1 MAENWSDKNYPMID
15 NIETKTEKALI
26 VGVLLP
32 FREKWKV
39 EETLSELFQL
49 TLSAGA
55 TVSDQIIV
63 KQSKIKAG
71 YYIGSGKAEEISH
84 VVRENDI
91 TIVIFDD
98 DLSPLQGRNLEKI
111 IKVRVIDRSQLI
123 LDIFSLRAKTKEGTL
138 QVRLA
143 QHQYLLPRL
152 RRMWTHLER
161 QKGGIGLR
169 GPGETQLEMDRRS
182 IQILIKTLKR
192 DIELVKTRRKEQRR
206 NRKKS
211 GWSLISLVGYTN
223 AGKSTLLN
231 KLSGAS
237 IYSKDQLFATLDPT
251 TRKIDLLN
259 NESVLMTDTV
269 GFIQKLPT
277 HLIKSFRATLE
288 EVIEADI
295 LIHVIDSSHEE
306 VENQI
311 IAVNQILD
319 DIGASEKIIINVLN
333 KSDKNIK
340 KSKLLQKRYDNSI
353 VISAKNG
360 NGIKLLLL
368 KIEDIL
374 KNKKNNIYLSIP
386 LTEGKMI
393 SLIKKHGV
401 IISEEY
407 DDKNVKI
414 NVRLS
419 PSLANHCEHYIIK

>member
-71 YYIGSGKAEEISH
+71 YYIGSGKAEEISD

-192 DIELVKTRRKEQRR
+192 DIELVKIRRKEQRR

-333 KSDKNIK
+333 KSDINIK

-374 KNKKNNIYLSIP
+374 KNKKNNIYLSTP

-393 SLIKKHGV
+393 
-401 IISEEY
+401 
-407 DDKNVKI
+407 
-414 NVRLS
+414 
-419 PSLANHCEHYIIK
+419 

>member
-71 YYIGSGKAEEISH
+71 YYIGSGKAEEISD

-333 KSDKNIK
+333 KSDINIK

-374 KNKKNNIYLSIP
+374 KNKKNNIYLSTP

-393 SLIKKHGV
+393 
-401 IISEEY
+401 
-407 DDKNVKI
+407 
-414 NVRLS
+414 
-419 PSLANHCEHYIIK
+419 